1 MSITAAIQ
9 TDARHTADQDAAA
22 GTTRFEFYGLD
33 DRVQHLAIQEQE
45 PAPMDYEDIYLD
57 AYWGRLE
64 ELGKNAFNGVTY
76 TQGTAHEVTP
86 LNRLV
91 NAIVD
96 AAHRLDP
103 TIGWDQVEFA
113 HVISTIYELQAA
125 ARAEGISGA
134 RIGEAVEAATAQ
146 VADKHPTTALHVAHA
161 GEGRITAGVTL

>member
-1 MSITAAIQ
+1 MSIITAIQ
-9 TDARHTADQDAAA
+9 TDARQAADQDAVV
-22 GTTRFEFYGLD
+22 GTTRFEFYGLH

-45 PAPMDYEDIYLD
+45 PAPMDYEDVYLD

-64 ELGKNAFNGVTY
+64 ELGKNTFNGVRY
-76 TQGTAHEVTP
+76 VQGTVHEVTA

-96 AAHRLDP
+96 AAQRLDP
-103 TIGWDQVEFA
+103 TVGWDQAEFA

-125 ARAEGISGA
+125 ARAEGVSGD
-134 RIGEAVEAATAQ
+134 RIGEAVDAAVVQ
-146 VADKHPTTALHVAHA
+146 VADQYPGTALHIAHA